1 MDDFDEMEEDSVDEE
16 APAWLTSYSDMMT
29 DLLAIFVILF
39 SFAMM
44 FHASTA
50 TKAAK
55 DRENQAAI
63 VAAASAEE
71 EEAQNEQGVA
81 PPPERFNSF
90 YEELQTYITENGLSK
105 QLSVSKK
112 GNDVVVLRVADSALF
127 EPAQAKI
134 NPESEGVLASV
145 STILTE
151 YGDLIEMVRIEGHTD
166 DRPIKTQQFASN
178 WELSTAR
185 AVNVLKR
192 LLEISSLGS
201 KKFSAVGY
209 SEFYPIADNETEAG
223 RAQNRRVD
231 FVIETGND

>member
-1 MDDFDEMEEDSVDEE
+1 MIDDDFLEMDEDSPEEDTPV
-16 APAWLTSYSDMMT
+16 WLTSYSDMMT

-50 TKAAK
+50 AAAAK
-55 DRENQAAI
+55 AREDQAAI
-63 VAAASAEE
+63 VSAPEV
-71 EEAQNEQGVA
+71 QQDDEQDVSL
-81 PPPERFNSF
+81 PPERFNNF
-90 YEELQTYITENGLSK
+90 YEELKSYITKNGLSD
-105 QLSVSKK
+105 QLSVSKE
-112 GNDVVVLRVADSALF
+112 GNDVVLLRMADSALF
-127 EPAQAKI
+127 EPAQAEI
-134 NPESEGVLASV
+134 NPDSEQVLASV

-166 DRPIKTQQFASN
+166 NRPINNKQFSTN

-192 LLEISSLGS
+192 LLEISTLGS

-231 FVIETGND
+231 FVIETGAG

>member
-55 DRENQAAI
+55 EKEQAAI
-63 VAAASAEE
+63 VAAASEE
-71 EEAQNEQGVA
+71 SEEQSGEAV
-81 PPPERFNSF
+81 PPATQERLNTFF
-90 YEELQTYITENGLSK
+90 EELKSYISDNGLSE
-105 QLSVSKK
+105 QLSVSKV
-112 GNDVVVLRVADSALF
+112 GNDVVLLRMADSALF
-127 EPAQAKI
+127 NPAQAEI
-134 NPESEGVLASV
+134 NPEAEEVLACV
-145 STILTE
+145 SSILIE
-151 YGDLIEMVRIEGHTD
+151 YGDFIKMVRIEGHTD
-166 DRPIKTQQFASN
+166 DRPIKTKQFESN

-209 SEFYPIADNETEAG
+209 SEFYPIADNSTEAG

-231 FVIETGND
+231 FIIETGND

>member
-1 MDDFDEMEEDSVDEE
+1 MIDDDFLEMDEDSSDEDT
-16 APAWLTSYSDMMT
+16 PVWLTSYSDMMT

-50 TKAAK
+50 AAAK
-55 DRENQAAI
+55 AREDQAAI
-63 VAAASAEE
+63 VSAPEV
-71 EEAQNEQGVA
+71 QQDDEQDVSL
-81 PPPERFNSF
+81 PPERFNNF
-90 YEELQTYITENGLSK
+90 YEELKSYITKNGLSD
-105 QLSVSKK
+105 QLSVSKE
-112 GNDVVVLRVADSALF
+112 GNDVVLLRMADSALF
-127 EPAQAKI
+127 EPAQAEI
-134 NPESEGVLASV
+134 NPDSEQVLASV

-166 DRPIKTQQFASN
+166 NRPINNKQFSTN

-192 LLEISSLGS
+192 LLEISTLGS

-209 SEFYPIADNETEAG
+209 SEFYPIADNETETG

-231 FVIETGND
+231 FVIETGEG

>member
-1 MDDFDEMEEDSVDEE
+1 MDNDFLDMDEESGDEE

-50 TKAAK
+50 AKAAK

-63 VAAASAEE
+63 ASSAGEE
-71 EEAQNEQGVA
+71 METEQAVSLS
-81 PPPERFNSF
+81 PERFNSF
-90 YEELQTYITENGLSK
+90 YEELQTYITENGLSE

-112 GNDVVVLRVADSALF
+112 GNDVVLLRMADSALF

-134 NPESEGVLASV
+134 NPESEAVLASV

-166 DRPIKTQQFASN
+166 DRPIRTQQFASN

-201 KKFSAVGY
+201 QKFSAVGY
-209 SEFYPIADNETEAG
+209 SEFYPIADNDTEAG

-231 FVIETGND
+231 FVIETGNE